1 MSGIM
6 TSVKKNLPE
15 QYRARAREA
24 RERAATETHEDKRKL
39 LLYDALG
46 KDGRVRGEGQPVP
59 L

>member
-1 MSGIM
+1 M